1 MPLPLNP
8 PPPPRPPF
16 HTQPTQ
22 PLLPPLCCQAFVK
35 LEALAPKEQRQAY
48 ADLAMAI
55 FVAHPP
61 VDPRAL
67 KEATGKKGG
76 GGAAAAAAGGGKR
89 HRMLEDL
96 LPEREQVRVG
106 VWVGGAQPPARGQVH
121 RTGTDLDPNPT
132 GLTTPTPTASPAHG
146 LPLHTA
152 STCTHSPCPAARL
165 CPPPSPPP
173 PQVCVASGRSLRDA
187 QHVRCKTCRH
197 GILSS
202 ELPGRA
208 ACPLCHAALPAG
220 LTAERG
226 GGGGSGAAAGG
237 GGRSKQARAIE
248 AIPE

>member
-1 MPLPLNP
+1 
-8 PPPPRPPF
+8 
-16 HTQPTQ
+16 
-22 PLLPPLCCQAFVK
+22 
-35 LEALAPKEQRQAY
+35 
-48 ADLAMAI
+48 MAI

-121 RTGTDLDPNPT
+121 RTGTDLDPTPT

-165 CPPPSPPP
+165 CPPPLPTTTTGVCGQRPLATGCTARALQDLPPRHLVQRAAGACRLP
-173 PQVCVASGRSLRDA
+173 AVPCCVASGADSGEGWRGRQRS
-187 QHVRCKTCRH
+187 
-197 GILSS
+197 SS
-202 ELPGRA
+202 RWRRA
-208 ACPLCHAALPAG
+208 EQAG
-220 LTAERG
+220 
-226 GGGGSGAAAGG
+226 AGD
-237 GGRSKQARAIE
+237 RSH
-248 AIPE
+248 P